1 MCGIAGFWG
10 DGYNHNEASVILNEM
25 GSSIAHRG
33 PDDSGV
39 FFDERSGLGLAHRR
53 LSILDLSSSG
63 SQPMVSKD
71 DRYVIVFNGEI
82 YNHLE
87 IRKELDAASA
97 NPNQWKGYSDTET
110 ILAGFLF
117 WGVRATLTRLVGM
130 FAIALWDKQSWTLTL
145 IRDRVGEKP
154 LYYGI
159 QNKCLVFGSELKALK
174 KHSKFN
180 GDIDRESLALY
191 FKRGFIPAPNSIYKG
206 VFKLPQAS
214 LLEINLI
221 DVESKVLGQPELYWS
236 LENTIIDGHIRP
248 LSGSFERNSTTLEST
263 LLRSVTQQQ
272 ISDVP
277 VGAFLSGGIDS
288 SLIAALM
295 QSQSSIP
302 VSTFT
307 IGFEDADF
315 NEANQAKVIAK
326 KLGTSH
332 NELYMPPSEG
342 LKVIP
347 QLPHLYD
354 EPFADPSQLPMI
366 LLAEMTKRHVTVAL
380 SGDGGDELFGGYN
393 RYLLV
398 QRIWKKVS
406 KFPLPLRKFIIKVLS
421 TPSIKSLELL
431 FRKLS
436 PLVPERYAYSQPID
450 KLTKLIS
457 VLDAASPEQI
467 YTCLIS
473 HLNDPI
479 EMVLDT
485 DISEVNLVWGDK
497 LKASVLFEEWMMAM
511 DIQTYLPD
519 DVLVKV
525 DRASMGSSLEV
536 RAPLLDHRVIEEAWK
551 IPFEEKVYGNHGK
564 MPLRNILYKYIP
576 EKYFDVSKKG
586 FGVPIADW
594 LRGPLR
600 DWAEIHLDEALLIE
614 QGYLNSSTVRKMWCE
629 HLKGEKNWQ
638 YQLWDVLMFQ
648 SWLEYNEKY

>member
-10 DGYNHNEASVILNEM
+10 DGYNDKQALVILNEM

-39 FFDERSGLGLAHRR
+39 FLDERSGLGLAHRR

-63 SQPMVSKD
+63 SQPMFSKD

-87 IRKELDAASA
+87 IRKELDAASG

-117 WGVRATLTRLVGM
+117 WGVRETLTRLVGM
-130 FAIALWDKQSWTLTL
+130 FAIALWDKQLRTLTL

-159 QNKCLVFGSELKALK
+159 QNQCLVFGSELKALK
-174 KHSKFN
+174 KHPDFN

-214 LLEINLI
+214 LLEINLSDI
-221 DVESKVLGQPELYWS
+221 ESNNLGQPELYWS
-236 LENTIIDGHIRP
+236 LENTIADGHIRSP
-248 LSGSFERNSTTLEST
+248 HISFKNNFKSLEDS
-263 LLRSVTQQQ
+263 LLKSVSQQQ

-277 VGAFLSGGIDS
+277 IGAFLSGGIDS
-288 SLIAALM
+288 SLITALM

-307 IGFEDADF
+307 IGFTDSDF
-315 NEANQAKVIAK
+315 NEANQAKVVAK
-326 KLGTSH
+326 QLGTSH
-332 NELYMPPSEG
+332 NELYMPPEEG
-342 LKVIP
+342 LKVVP

-366 LLAEMTKRHVTVAL
+366 LLSEMTKKQVTVAL

-398 QRIWKKVS
+398 QRIWKKIS
-406 KFPLPLRKFIIKVLS
+406 IFPMPLRKSLLKILS
-421 TPSIKSLELL
+421 TPSIKSLESL
-431 FRKLS
+431 FKKLS
-436 PLVPERYAYSQPID
+436 PFLPKRYVYSQPTD
-450 KLTKLIS
+450 KLTKLLS

-467 YTCLIS
+467 YSSLIS
-473 HLNDPI
+473 HLNDPM
-479 EMVLDT
+479 ELVHDT
-485 DISEVNLVWGDK
+485 NNDGVNYSWGDE
-497 LKASVLFEEWMMAM
+497 LKGSVLFEEWMMAM
-511 DIQTYLPD
+511 DMKTYLPD

-536 RAPLLDHRVIEEAWK
+536 RAPFLDHRVMEEAWT
-551 IPFEEKVYGNHGK
+551 IPFQEKVFGSKGK
-564 MPLRNILYKYIP
+564 IPLRNILYKYIP
-576 EKYFDVSKKG
+576 EKYFDESKKG
-586 FGVPIADW
+586 FGVPIAEW

-600 DWAEIHLDEALLIE
+600 DWAEIYLDESLLIE
-614 QGYLNSSTVRKMWCE
+614 QGYLNSLKVRKMWSE

-638 YQLWDVLMFQ
+638 YQLWDILMFQ

>member
-10 DGYNHNEASVILNEM
+10 DGYNHNEASVILSEM

-117 WGVRATLTRLVGM
+117 WGVRSTLTRLVGM

-174 KHSKFN
+174 KHSKFD

-191 FKRGFIPAPNSIYKG
+191 FKRGFIPAPYSIYKG

-214 LLEINLI
+214 LLEINLS

-380 SGDGGDELFGGYN
+380 SGDGGDELFG
-393 RYLLV
+393 
-398 QRIWKKVS
+398 
-406 KFPLPLRKFIIKVLS
+406 
-421 TPSIKSLELL
+421 
-431 FRKLS
+431 
-436 PLVPERYAYSQPID
+436 
-450 KLTKLIS
+450 
-457 VLDAASPEQI
+457 
-467 YTCLIS
+467 
-473 HLNDPI
+473 
-479 EMVLDT
+479 
-485 DISEVNLVWGDK
+485 
-497 LKASVLFEEWMMAM
+497 
-511 DIQTYLPD
+511 
-519 DVLVKV
+519 
-525 DRASMGSSLEV
+525 
-536 RAPLLDHRVIEEAWK
+536 
-551 IPFEEKVYGNHGK
+551 
-564 MPLRNILYKYIP
+564 
-576 EKYFDVSKKG
+576 
-586 FGVPIADW
+586 
-594 LRGPLR
+594 
-600 DWAEIHLDEALLIE
+600 
-614 QGYLNSSTVRKMWCE
+614 
-629 HLKGEKNWQ
+629 
-638 YQLWDVLMFQ
+638 
-648 SWLEYNEKY
+648 